1 MTSKL
6 DESVPATPLVLVPA
20 TTAVVPHVVSVI
32 EREEIEQR
40 QRARRESVVR
50 WKAISEAGGIDA
62 WIKAELVSKGLSTEG
77 LDPSALSGGERTQ
90 YKEKKKAEAQERR
103 TLRRVAW
110 YAYHATHVTHL
121 GIGVH
126 WEDAADG
133 AGKSDKFDIEQREA
147 RARANGLPEIA
158 NADELAKAL
167 GVDISKL
174 RWWAFQRE
182 VDSGTHYRSWTIPK
196 RDGTSRTITSP
207 KRELKAAQRWILHN
221 VLDRL
226 PVHGA
231 AHGFIAGRS
240 IVTNSTIH
248 AGGEAIVKIDIKDF
262 FPTITWRRVKGLL
275 RKAGFA
281 EGVATLMALI
291 CTAAPR
297 QVAEF
302 RGKTLHVAT
311 GVRVLPQGAPT
322 SPAITNA
329 ICLKLDR
336 RMSGLARALGLVY
349 TRYADDLTFSWKA
362 PTTGS
367 TEKIAGAASERVEA
381 NPKAPVGILL
391 RASRAIL
398 RAEGFHLNVKKTAV
412 MRPGNTQRVTGL
424 VVNGAKGAS
433 APARVPRDVM
443 RRLRA
448 AVHNREKGKA
458 GKGESLA
465 QLKGLAAFVHMADAV
480 RGREFLDRIAALEAW
495 EKSVDAPV

>member
-20 TTAVVPHVVSVI
+20 TAVVPRVVSVV
-32 EREEIEQR
+32 EREAIEAT
-40 QRARRESVVR
+40 QRARRESVTR
-50 WKAISEAGGIDA
+50 WKAISEVGGIDA
-62 WIKAELVSKGLSTEG
+62 WIKAELVTKGLSTEG
-77 LDPSALSGGERTQ
+77 LDPATLTGGERTQ

-103 TLRRVAW
+103 TLRKLAW
-110 YAYHATHVTHL
+110 HAYHATHVTHL

-126 WEDAADG
+126 WEDAG
-133 AGKSDKFDIEQREA
+133 ASNVTSDKFDIEQRDA

-240 IVTNSTIH
+240 IVTNSVIH

-275 RKAGFA
+275 RKAGFV

-291 CTAAPR
+291 CTASPR

-362 PTTGS
+362 P
-367 TEKIAGAASERVEA
+367 IAGSPEKQAEA
-381 NPKAPVGILL
+381 PKAPVGILL

-433 APARVPRDVM
+433 AEARVPRDVM

-448 AVHNREKGKA
+448 AVHNREKGKP
-458 GKGESLA
+458 GKEGESLA
-465 QLKGLAAFVHMADAV
+465 QLKGLAAFVHMADAA
-480 RGREFLDRIAALEAW
+480 RGRNFLDRIAALEAR